1 MLLPLGTWPAPL
13 PLAAAAVLWSHA
25 SPWRQALLRAAGLCT
40 GAVAP
45 MLAPLLMPLA
55 TLAFWVVSEL
65 QVSLR
70 AALALK
76 DSGTWVFVRLST
88 VAPLA
93 AGEGA

>member
-1 MLLPLGTWPAPL
+1 
-13 PLAAAAVLWSHA
+13 
-25 SPWRQALLRAAGLCT
+25 
-40 GAVAP
+40 